1 MDNILFSPP
10 DITEEE
16 IKEVAAA
23 LRSGWITTGPRT
35 KELEKKL
42 CEYSG
47 ADGCVCLNS
56 ATSAMELTLRLLGV
70 GKGDEVITTAY
81 TYTATCSVICH
92 VGATPVLVD
101 VGKDSYEIDYDAIE
115 DAITEKTKVIMP
127 VDIAGVM
134 CDYDRIKAI
143 LENKK
148 TLYRPANGMQEMFDR
163 VVILADSAHGL
174 GASYKGQKSGS
185 VADFTAF
192 SFHAVKNLT
201 TAEGGAVTW
210 KLPASQAYG
219 KNEEI
224 YRQYQLMSLHGQSK
238 DALAKTKLGGWE
250 YDIIAPLYKCNMT
263 DVMAAVGLVQLKRY
277 ESLLARRKEITDMY
291 DKGLASIKDRRINV
305 LLHEDDIRI
314 GSRHL
319 YLVRIEDADREFCNR
334 VIEEMAKRG
343 IPLNVHYKP
352 LPMLTAYK
360 EMGYDIGNYPN
371 AYGQFSNEITF
382 PLHTK
387 LTDEQVEYIISSFKE
402 VLEIMQEEL

>member
-16 IKEVAAA
+16 INEVAEA

-35 KELEKKL
+35 KELEKRLWKY
-42 CEYSG
+42 CG

-70 GKGDEVITTAY
+70 GEGDEVITTAY

-92 VGATPVLVD
+92 VGATPVLID
-101 VGKDSYEIDYDAIE
+101 TGKDSFEIDYDAIE
-115 DAITEKTKVIMP
+115 AAITEKTKVIMP
-127 VDIAGVM
+127 VDVAGVM
-134 CDYDRIKAI
+134 CDYDRIKEA
-143 LENKK
+143 LEKK
-148 TLYRPANGMQEMFDR
+148 KVLYKPANAMQAMYDR
-163 VVILADSAHGL
+163 VVILADCAHGL

-201 TAEGGAVTW
+201 TAEGGAIAW
-210 KLPASQAYG
+210 KLPSFTEEV
-219 KNEEI
+219 NENI
-224 YRQYQLMSLHGQSK
+224 YKQYQLMSLHGQSK

-250 YDIIAPLYKCNMT
+250 YDIVAPLYKCNMT
-263 DVMAAVGLVQLKRY
+263 DIMAAMGLVQLNRY
-277 ESLLARRKEITDMY
+277 ESMLERRKEITDLY
-291 DKGLASIKDRRINV
+291 DKGFASITDHKINV
-305 LLHEDDIRI
+305 LVHEDDMRV

-319 YLVRIEDADREFCNR
+319 YLVRIEEADREYCNR

-360 EMGYDIGNYPN
+360 EMGYDINNYPN
-371 AYGQFSNEITF
+371 AYKQFSNEITF

-387 LTDEQVEYIISSFKE
+387 LTNEQVEYIIDNFKE
-402 VLEIMQEEL
+402 VLENISKEL